1 MENEILFSEKQK
13 FRQFFLWLI
22 LFGFFSFFIT
32 IIYIEVIAGG
42 QFGTKPM
49 PNIWLFFGL
58 GISIVISVIFVV
70 VRLETIIKQDG
81 IYVRFFPIQREY
93 KKYEWSQINKL
104 YIRKYSAIKEYGGWG
119 LRVGRI
125 GIGNALN
132 VSGNQG
138 LQIETTDNSK
148 MLICT
153 HKPEE
158 LLEVLNRLNQIK
170 Q

>member
-1 MENEILFSEKQK
+1 MQNDILFTEKQK

-22 LFGFFSFFIT
+22 LFGFNALFIAG
-32 IIYIEVIAGG
+32 IYIQVIAGG

-49 PNIWLFFGL
+49 SNTWLFFGF
-58 GISIVISVIFVV
+58 GISIVISVIFMV

-93 KKYEWSQINKL
+93 KQYAWTQINKL
-104 YIRKYSAIKEYGGWG
+104 YIRKYSAIKDYGGWG
-119 LRVGRI
+119 LRMGRI

-132 VSGNQG
+132 VSGNKG
-138 LQIETTDNSK
+138 LQIETVDNYK
-148 MLICT
+148 MLIGT

-158 LLEVLNRLNQIK
+158 LAEVLNRIGQIK